1 MRKFGMHPYMSK
13 QHLHRYCTEFG
24 YRYSIRQQTSA
35 ERFEDAALSKVSS
48 EKITYNKLI
57 GK

>member
-1 MRKFGMHPYMSK
+1 MSK